1 MVTESST
8 SFAESTSIITGSEIE
23 TIPFVVFE
31 PFEFSSVDEPVDV
44 SVDVS
49 VEEPST
55 PAPPAH
61 PVSIRIPVMARP
73 SLEVIPS
80 FFMSERIRHISNRA
94 AGVGSQRAERIC
106 RSPQSLDPTGSI
118 VL

>member
-1 MVTESST
+1 M
-8 SFAESTSIITGSEIE
+8 ITGSEIE

-44 SVDVS
+44 C

-80 FFMSERIRHISNRA
+80 FFMSKRVRHISNRD